1 MGVAV
6 QEASGG
12 DVDFWDG
19 PRAADGHLVV
29 EQETGRTEVRSF
41 LLYRCV
47 VRDWAE
53 ERAPEFSELGEGS
66 IDGGALEL
74 TSQCDHVTEGGK
86 VGGPGADVDLESVLC
101 IRNTVDSCDHRLD
114 VELGREGRDVGCDF

>member
-19 PRAADGHLVV
+19 RRATNGHLVV
-29 EQETGRTEVRSF
+29 KQETGRADVRSF
-41 LLYRCV
+41 VFYRGV

-53 ERAPEFSELGEGS
+53 KSAPEFSKLGEGS

-86 VGGPGADVDLESVLC
+86 MGCLGADIDLESVFG

-114 VELGREGRDVGCDF
+114 VELCREGRDVGCNF